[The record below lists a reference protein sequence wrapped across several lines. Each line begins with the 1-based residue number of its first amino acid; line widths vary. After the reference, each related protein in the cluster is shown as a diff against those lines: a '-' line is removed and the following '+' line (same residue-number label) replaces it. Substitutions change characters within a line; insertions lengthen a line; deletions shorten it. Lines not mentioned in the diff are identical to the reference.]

1 MSSAR
6 RSLIVLD
13 RDGIINA
20 DSDEYIKTP
29 DEWRPLPGSL
39 DAIARLCGA
48 GYDVVVA
55 TNQSGVGRGL
65 FTADTLA
72 AIHARLNTDEAAAG
86 GVIDAIYVC
95 PHAPKDDCGCRKPR
109 PGLLEQIARDYGRRL
124 ADVPFVGDKLSD
136 VQAAVAAGARPVF
149 VMTPERAADV
159 DRARELG
166 AEIYSSLAHFVDA
179 LLDE

>member
-1 MSSAR
+1 ADPHLGGPAARLSRRTGRGADLSGAR

-20 DSDEYIKTP
+20 DLDEYIKMQ

-65 FTADTLA
+65 FSADTLA
-72 AIHARLNTDEAAAG
+72 AIRARMNPEAAAA
-86 GVIDAIYVC
+86 GVVIYAIYVC
-95 PHAPKDDCGCRKPR
+95 PHAPKVDCACRKPR
-109 PGLLEQIARDYGRRL
+109 PGLLEQIARDY
-124 ADVPFVGDKLSD
+124 
-136 VQAAVAAGARPVF
+136 
-149 VMTPERAADV
+149 
-159 DRARELG
+159 
-166 AEIYSSLAHFVDA
+166 
-179 LLDE
+179 